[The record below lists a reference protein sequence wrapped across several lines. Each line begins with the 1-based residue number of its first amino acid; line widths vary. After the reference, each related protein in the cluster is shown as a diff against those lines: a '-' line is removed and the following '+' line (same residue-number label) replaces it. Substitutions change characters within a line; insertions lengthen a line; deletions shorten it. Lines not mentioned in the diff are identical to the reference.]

1 MANTKPIKHH
11 FFPDTYG
18 MVVCGGNS
26 RRMGTDKS
34 MLQYYE
40 KPQRYHVYEMLL
52 PFCEKVFISC
62 SEPQADTIAAGYPFL
77 TDLPMYKNTGPIAA
91 LLTAFTMFP
100 GKNILSIGC
109 DYPFLTATDLKH
121 FLKYC
126 KEENAVAFYNE
137 KEELYEPMLAWYP
150 YQSVNKL
157 KKMQVEKQYSLQY
170 FLRDTKA
177 IKFCPENKKS
187 ITSINTTEE
196 FVKASNSIK
205 SS

>member
-1 MANTKPIKHH
+1 
-11 FFPDTYG
+11 
-18 MVVCGGNS
+18 
-26 RRMGTDKS
+26 

-40 KPQRYHVYEMLL
+40 KPQRYHVYDMLQ

-62 SEPQADTIAAGYPFL
+62 SESQADGIAVGYHFL
-77 TDLPMYKNTGPIAA
+77 TDLPMYKNTGPMAA

-109 DYPFLTATDLKH
+109 DYPFLTAPDLEQ
-121 FLKYC
+121 FSKYC
-126 KEENAVAFYNE
+126 TEENAVAFYNE

-150 YQSVNKL
+150 HQSVDRM
-157 KKMQVEKQYSLQY
+157 KKMQVEKQYSLQH
-170 FLRDTKA
+170 FLRDTGA
-177 IKFCPENKKS
+177 IKFYPKNKKS
-187 ITSINTTEE
+187 ITSVNTTEE